1 MLGIQFLRE
10 GKLSGLEF
18 MDFQSS
24 NFAKELVEAIE
35 PHITINRAEED
46 MLSSTVGDEI
56 LPIIEKY
63 TGFKN
68 ITIKMMDEANFAVDV
83 AYLSPNNILNMS
95 GIENWI
101 DTQDSNLSKWYASN
115 KNKIFKGSID
125 YTKGKVSG
133 AYAELPIVLYL
144 GKPVHQLFSR
154 KEVAKLQVPLSEM
167 IAGCI
172 AHELGHCFT
181 ACSTIDITAN
191 DNFVIRAA
199 LGALGAT
206 NTKEKRLTI
215 IRSTASLLEASIEG
229 KDNVEA
235 IADKEDLGP
244 EILIYFNALVSRR
257 NTSRALSLGV
267 AEMSSEVLADMYAI
281 RMGFD
286 RGIVATVSILSK
298 TRVSTIFSAV
308 GIVLFFISLIFAQFL
323 LVAPLLYLMIVG
335 GFTLMSTF
343 FIYGVMSYSGGYN
356 SPFRRYEDAIRQ
368 IIAKIKEVEMPAK
381 DKLMLAERAAR
392 MLKECEALRPIIQGT
407 VFDRL
412 VGRMIQGADFKYQEF
427 EHYSQ
432 AIANS
437 ELEILNA
444 RLGDLTV

>member
-1 MLGIQFLRE
+1 
-10 GKLSGLEF
+10 
-18 MDFQSS
+18 
-24 NFAKELVEAIE
+24 
-35 PHITINRAEED
+35 
-46 MLSSTVGDEI
+46 
-56 LPIIEKY
+56 
-63 TGFKN
+63 
-68 ITIKMMDEANFAVDV
+68 
-83 AYLSPNNILNMS
+83 
-95 GIENWI
+95 
-101 DTQDSNLSKWYASN
+101 
-115 KNKIFKGSID
+115 
-125 YTKGKVSG
+125 
-133 AYAELPIVLYL
+133 
-144 GKPVHQLFSR
+144 
-154 KEVAKLQVPLSEM
+154 
-167 IAGCI
+167 
-172 AHELGHCFT
+172 
-181 ACSTIDITAN
+181 
-191 DNFVIRAA
+191 
-199 LGALGAT
+199 
-206 NTKEKRLTI
+206 
-215 IRSTASLLEASIEG
+215 
-229 KDNVEA
+229 
-235 IADKEDLGP
+235 
-244 EILIYFNALVSRR
+244 
-257 NTSRALSLGV
+257 
-267 AEMSSEVLADMYAI
+267 MYAI

-444 RLGDLTV
+444 RLGDLTI